1 MLVKNQ
7 KEPAMSRRIASVL
20 LLLSSLLAGA
30 ANASSALPKRTT
42 VTLDQPAKVGAS
54 VLPAGTY
61 QVELSS
67 NVARFVQA
75 KRTVAEAPVKVGVEA
90 AQYRGNALHYKDE
103 AGQQRLL
110 KIVFAPSG
118 IAVEFPAD
126 PASTGAST
134 AAAGH

>member
-1 MLVKNQ
+1 
-7 KEPAMSRRIASVL
+7 MSRRNASIL
-20 LLLSSLLAGA
+20 LILSSLIAGA
-30 ANASSALPKRTT
+30 AQAASALPKRTT

-67 NVARFVQA
+67 DVARFIQA

-90 AQYRGNALHYKDE
+90 AQYRGNALHYKNE

-118 IAVEFPAD
+118 IAVEFPAEV
-126 PASTGAST
+126 TGGGVSAVT
-134 AAAGH
+134 AGH